1 MKTTVEIPDPL
12 YRQIKARAALKGQTV
27 RAYLTDA
34 LKDKIKSEA
43 KNRNKKP
50 GWLKLAGGLPDK
62 AVREIQDIIDEEFSK
77 IDPVEWK

>member
-27 RAYLTDA
+27 RTYLTDA

-50 GWLKLAGGLPDK
+50 GWLKLAGGLPDQ
-62 AVREIQDIIDEEFSK
+62 AVREIQDIIDEEVSK